1 MQLADMLV
9 PETRSLQVQL
19 LSWVLYRDVVQ
30 MVARVIWDH
39 EVVGSS
45 PVIPTR
51 QWRNWQTRQF
61 QKLYKLRVQVPS
73 GELKGEMIMKRIRIP
88 FRNI

>member
-45 PVIPTR
+45 PVIPTSC
-51 QWRNWQTRQF
+51 
-61 QKLYKLRVQVPS
+61 YKGLQIDLTAS
-73 GELKGEMIMKRIRIP
+73 
-88 FRNI
+88 